1 MLKKQA
7 SLEIQLENANIAL
20 SKNKSDENKK
30 NVEALELQKEKLQ
43 TQAFVLSSIL
53 DDTISVLSQRKELAK
68 IDEELKAQELS
79 LAKSTSEIANN
90 TKDSTTNTIELIKSV
105 ETLKSV
111 AENFVPLDLYEED
124 ENIDVKI
131 TSAQET
137 FDILRQMRE
146 EEKNKLI
153 AEKELA
159 REEEI
164 ITEEEFLQFKM
175 EMNQRELDDL
185 NNLFANKLIS
195 EQEYNDQKQKI
206 LIDSAKKTKQI
217 DAMSIK
223 QKQEN
228 LKAEAEIF
236 NGLAGLFDKQTV
248 AHKIFAATEAGI
260 NAWLGFSNALA
271 LPLPPPV
278 PQILAGV
285 RLASG
290 LKAVSKIAGFE
301 DGLENGV
308 IPGNSFT
315 GDRVLIRAN
324 SGEAVLTTAQQR
336 NLLEFAQGKQQ
347 VQDFGAINIL
357 ASKIDKL
364 TDELYFSEKT
374 FNINNELNVTPLNL
388 LEVTEQGN
396 RNRARLVNGE

>member
-1 MLKKQA
+1 
-7 SLEIQLENANIAL
+7 
-20 SKNKSDENKK
+20 
-30 NVEALELQKEKLQ
+30 
-43 TQAFVLSSIL
+43 
-53 DDTISVLSQRKELAK
+53 
-68 IDEELKAQELS
+68 
-79 LAKSTSEIANN
+79 
-90 TKDSTTNTIELIKSV
+90 
-105 ETLKSV
+105 
-111 AENFVPLDLYEED
+111 
-124 ENIDVKI
+124 
-131 TSAQET
+131 
-137 FDILRQMRE
+137 MRE